1 MTTSTKSR
9 SVDDAEHLDV
19 NFVPFAITTI
29 VAASASFEPL
39 LDTRPIH
46 GLWSCH
52 LADYLKIGIPV
63 LLSISPVAVAL
74 LAWPLGDQGRN
85 VSTCP

>member
-39 LDTRPIH
+39 LDTRPISWFMELPPG
-46 GLWSCH
+46 GLSEDRYSRLVKH
-52 LADYLKIGIPV
+52 QPSGRGV
-63 LLSISPVAVAL
+63 VSVA
-74 LAWPLGDQGRN
+74 AWGSGP
-85 VSTCP
+85 